1 MQQFVK
7 MTPEL
12 LYKRL
17 FAFAQKCQQLINKL
31 PKTAYNIEYGKQL
44 IRSSS
49 SPGANYI
56 EAIEASSRK
65 DFTHRLKVC
74 RKETKESIHWLML
87 IQSANNTILEI
98 QKESVE
104 LTKEAQE
111 FIRIFTSSILT
122 SEKNRGI
129 NK

>member
-1 MQQFVK
+1 

-31 PKTAYNIEYGKQL
+31 PKTAYNSEYGRQL

-65 DFTHRLKVC
+65 DFTHRLKIC
-74 RKETKESIHWLML
+74 RKEAKESIHWLML
-87 IQSANNTILEI
+87 IQSANKTIAEI
-98 QKESVE
+98 QKESIE
-104 LTKEAQE
+104 LIKEAQE